1 MIYVIV
7 CYNIINR
14 LMKIVG
20 HYCSLIEIF
29 HILLSMLVTFSQP
42 ASPYSTTPKQTQH
55 RYPYALHLR
64 GCISGVGSGVVWWFG
79 RWRSGLQR
87 GHEEVC
93 NGLGPSMVLKPS
105 VMSRNWTDRPTGSW
119 ADFKSIITVH
129 LTITARIGGVIFL
142 FAKLLVGFSVWMP
155 VESCAL

>member
-1 MIYVIV
+1 
-7 CYNIINR
+7 
-14 LMKIVG
+14 MKI
-20 HYCSLIEIF
+20 
-29 HILLSMLVTFSQP
+29 
-42 ASPYSTTPKQTQH
+42 ASPYSSSVEIFLVLRMFAPFCPPTLPYNTTTEQTQH

-79 RWRSGLQR
+79 WWRSGLQR

-105 VMSRNWTDRPTGSW
+105 VMSHSRTDRPTGGL

-129 LTITARIGGVIFL
+129 LTITAGIGGVIFL
-142 FAKLLVGFSVWMP
+142 FAKLLTGFSVWMR
-155 VESCAL
+155 VGSCAQ